1 MVRTVGMRVPSRR
14 ERPRRGN
21 PDETRARLVATAA
34 AVFNRVGYDGTD
46 SNRLAR
52 AAGYAP
58 GTFYKHFPNK
68 RAIFLAAYE
77 RWVTAEWAAIE
88 RALARPGSAATRAA
102 RIVALTAAH
111 HRRWRGLRAS
121 LRALVVSDRAARAF
135 HRAQR
140 RRQLS
145 LMASLRGRPA
155 SRRDAAADVVLLLAM
170 ERVCDAAADGE
181 LRDLG
186 IGRAAVLGHLRAFV
200 RDHLGDRPPLLRPA
214 TDSGSTRA
222 WRRAGS
228 R

>member
-1 MVRTVGMRVPSRR
+1 MRVPPLR

-58 GTFYKHFPNK
+58 GTFYKHFSNK

-77 RWVTAEWAAIE
+77 RWVTAEWAAVE
-88 RALARPGSAATRAA
+88 RALTRPGSAATRAA

-121 LRALVVSDRAARAF
+121 LRALVVSDPEARAF

-140 RRQLS
+140 RRQLA
-145 LMASLRGRPA
+145 LMAALRGRR
-155 SRRDAAADVVLLLAM
+155 SSGHDAAADVVLLLAM

-186 IGRAAVLGHLRAFV
+186 LGRAAVLARLRAVV
-200 RDHLGDRPPLLRPA
+200 RDHLGDRPPLLRR
-214 TDSGSTRA
+214 TIDSGSTRA
-222 WRRAGS
+222 WRPARS